1 MYELIP
7 AQKHGPVSDRPGFA
21 GLPRREQFEAA
32 LHAAV
37 QRGAPFTLLIGD
49 IDDLKLIN
57 DMYGHPVGD
66 DAIAAVTFSLQEAF
80 GQSAYVFGGDE
91 LAVIV
96 PDSGPGGVS
105 LHQTAVELV
114 HRWRDRPLLTA
125 PALHV
130 TASVGGCRFP
140 EEGQDAR
147 TLYVRADERLY
158 AAKRAG
164 GARVALGDLPV
175 GERPGPGRLLER
187 QELLLELM
195 ALLGPGGRAQVRGV
209 PGSGRTAFAS
219 LLERVATL
227 AGLRVLR
234 IVYGY
239 AQQLRDDGWRHVSWL
254 DGFPLRSLEELS
266 QSQKAHRPIAVILD
280 LNAVPTSAM
289 MAALAGVLGEAH
301 LVITVGERL
310 PGVGQDDRPSLTL
323 SPLST
328 EGVASLLRS
337 QLRLPIGVSLSDGWQ
352 AWAVRV
358 TQGLPTQVAVLAR
371 QLLLEAGR
379 QRVSLASLLGQVAP
393 DAPDQ
398 KNQGLLQVHTQ
409 LYDHARTKLPPVTEL
424 YGRISELER
433 ALDLLSQGGLL
444 CLHGPSGRGKTRL
457 AVQVALELQPRMAGP
472 VLWLDA
478 RTHQSPEALLAAI
491 AQALGTPAGDRIG
504 LLAALL
510 GQDRL
515 LVLDDVR
522 PHGGMPELLEQLCAG
537 SPWLRLL
544 VTAHQPLGVQSERL
558 LFLPP
563 LPHVGMDCPAAR
575 LIRAAAPAL
584 PLEASARLAEV
595 SSGEALDALLLA
607 RAAEFHD
614 VDQVLLDMS
623 SAGQVTDPFTEFR
636 PASRP
641 QPGLAYSWSRFSAPE
656 RQVMACLSA
665 YDGPFD
671 AEAMQYVAQASD
683 LLMSALI
690 QQGHVQPYG
699 AGTYHLP
706 ELLGQLARTE
716 LDRSPRYRRQVS
728 QALLRDMQRRLG
740 PHSLSSAEGRRRF
753 DVHRLTLESALRA
766 LVDGPVTPVL
776 VQMLEEACSF
786 WIADGRA
793 AVARD
798 LLERARRQGPLGR
811 GLQLTTAL
819 ARIHQELGE
828 HDAAEPMLRQ
838 ALRSARPGAAR
849 SRAQLTLGRVLHRRS
864 AYQEAVELFSRVLAS
879 PGQMPAVHCQALHQR
894 GRAQLYLGQLLE
906 AEADATAALAIAP
919 PDERAWALNTL
930 ALIRVQQGRFP
941 EAQTL
946 FTEAL
951 ALHEAHSEYAG
962 AALNLTGLAWTLMLS
977 GDAHGAARA
986 NELLLRRFQESGSLW
1001 ELTNTLTNLG
1011 HARARLEDWS
1021 GARTALLD
1029 AIQRTVQL
1037 DAPSLQAE
1045 VIGAFAD
1052 LAFREGDT
1060 QHAAHL
1066 FFAACD
1072 HPGNTSE
1079 FRHLFSHLG
1088 ALSRPDVVPTWAEAL
1103 QELLEE
1109 AAHRPVSR

>member
-1 MYELIP
+1 MRELIP
-7 AQKHGPVSDRPGFA
+7 AQKQGQVSDRPSLTE
-21 GLPRREQFEAA
+21 LPGREQFEAA
-32 LHAAV
+32 LNVAV

-49 IDDLKLIN
+49 VDDLKLIN
-57 DMYGHPVGD
+57 DLYGHPVGD
-66 DAIAAVTFSLQEAF
+66 DAIAAVTCSLQEAF
-80 GQSAYVFGGDE
+80 GHTAYVFGGDE
-91 LAVIV
+91 LAVLV
-96 PDSGPGGVS
+96 PESGPGSVS
-105 LHQTAVELV
+105 LSRTAAELA

-130 TASVGGCRFP
+130 TASVGGCRYP

-147 TLYVRADERLY
+147 TLYARADERLY

-164 GARVALGDLPV
+164 GARVALADLPS

-187 QELLLELM
+187 QDLLLELM
-195 ALLGPGGRAQVRGV
+195 PLLGPGGRAQVRGA
-209 PGSGRTAFAS
+209 PGTGRSAFAS
-219 LLERVATL
+219 LLERAATL

-234 IVYGY
+234 IAYGPP
-239 AQQLRDDGWRHVSWL
+239 QQLRDDGWRHVSWL
-254 DGFPLRSLEELS
+254 DGFPLRSLEEL
-266 QSQKAHRPIAVILD
+266 QNPEAQRPLAVIFD

-289 MAALAGVLGEAH
+289 MASLAGVLGEAH
-301 LVITVGERL
+301 LVITVGEQL
-310 PGVGQDDRPSLTL
+310 PGTGQQDRPDLTL
-323 SPLST
+323 SPLSAP
-328 EGVASLLRS
+328 GVASLLRT
-337 QLRLPIGVSLSDGWQ
+337 QLRLPIGVSLPDGWQ
-352 AWAVRV
+352 AWAFRV
-358 TQGLPTQVAVLAR
+358 TQGLPAQVAALAR
-371 QLLLEAGR
+371 QLLIEAGR
-379 QRVSLASLLGQVAP
+379 QRISLAGLLGQVAP

-398 KNQGLLQVHTQ
+398 KNQGLLQIHIQ
-409 LYDHARTKLPPVTEL
+409 LYDRARTKLPPVTEL

-457 AVQVALELQPRMAGP
+457 AVQVALELQARMAGP

-478 RTHQSPEALLAAI
+478 RAYQSPEAMMAAI
-491 AQALGTPAGDRIG
+491 ATALGVPAGDRVS

-522 PHGGMPELLEQLCAG
+522 PYGGLSELIEQLCAG
-537 SPWLRLL
+537 SPWLRVL
-544 VTAHQPLGVQSERL
+544 VTAHQPLGVQRERL

-563 LPHVGMDCPAAR
+563 LPHDGTDSPAAR
-575 LIRAAAPAL
+575 LVRAAAPAL
-584 PLEASARLAEV
+584 SPEAAARLAEA
-595 SSGEALDALLLA
+595 SGGEALDARLLA
-607 RAAEFHD
+607 RAAEFRD
-614 VDQVLLDMS
+614 VDQVLLEVRG
-623 SAGQVTDPFTEFR
+623 AGQATDPRPELL

-641 QPGLAYSWSRFSAPE
+641 LPGLAYSWSRFSAHE
-656 RQVMACLSA
+656 RQVMARLSA

-671 AEAMQYVAQASD
+671 AEAMRHVAQASD

-690 QQGHVQPYG
+690 QQGHVQAYG

-706 ELLGQLARTE
+706 ELLGHLAREE
-716 LDRSPRYRRQVS
+716 LDRSPRHRRQVAR
-728 QALLRDMQRRLG
+728 ALLGDMRRRLG
-740 PHSLSSAEGRRRF
+740 PHSLRGAEGRRRF
-753 DVHRLTLESALRA
+753 EMHRLTLESAFRA
-766 LVDGPVTPVL
+766 LVDGPVTSGLAQV
-776 VQMLEEACSF
+776 LEEACSF
-786 WIADGRA
+786 WIAGGRA

-811 GLQLTTAL
+811 GLRLTTAL
-819 ARIHQELGE
+819 SRVHQELGE
-828 HDAAEPMLRQ
+828 HDVAERLLRQ

-864 AYQEAVELFSRVLAS
+864 AYQEAAEVFSRVLAS
-879 PGQMPAVHCQALHQR
+879 PAKTLAVRCQALHQR
-894 GRAQLYLGQLLE
+894 GRARLYLGQLLE
-906 AEADATAALAIAP
+906 AEADADAALEVAP

-930 ALIRVQQGRFP
+930 ALIRVQQGQFP

-962 AALNLTGLAWTLMLS
+962 AALNLTGLAWTLMLA
-977 GDAHGAARA
+977 GDARGSAQA
-986 NELLLRRFQESGSLW
+986 NELLLRRFQESGSFW

-1011 HARARLEDWS
+1011 HARARLGDWP
-1021 GARTALLD
+1021 GARAALLD
-1029 AIQRTVQL
+1029 ALQRTVQL

-1052 LAFREGDT
+1052 LALREGDT
-1060 QHAAHL
+1060 QQAARL

-1079 FRHLFSHLG
+1079 FRHFFAHLSS
-1088 ALSRPDVVPTWAEAL
+1088 LPPPDTVLTWTQAL
-1103 QELLEE
+1103 QELLVE
-1109 AAHRPVSR
+1109 ATSHPISG

>member
-1 MYELIP
+1 MRELLP
-7 AQKHGPVSDRPGFA
+7 VQRLGPVSARPGLSE
-21 GLPRREQFEAA
+21 LPGREPFEAA
-32 LHAAV
+32 LRAAV

-91 LAVIV
+91 LAVLV

-105 LHQTAVELV
+105 LHQTAGELA

-147 TLYVRADERLY
+147 TLYARADERLY
-158 AAKRAG
+158 MAKRAG
-164 GARVALGDLPV
+164 GARMALEDLPS
-175 GERPGPGRLLER
+175 GGRSGAGRLLER
-187 QELLLELM
+187 RELLREVM
-195 ALLGPGGRAQVRGV
+195 DLLGPGGRAQVRGT
-209 PGSGRTAFAS
+209 PGSGRSAFAS
-219 LLERVATL
+219 LLERALTL

-234 IVYGY
+234 IAYGR

-254 DGFPLRSLEELS
+254 DGFPLQSLEELS
-266 QSQKAHRPIAVILD
+266 PNQGAHRPTAVIFD

-310 PGVGQDDRPSLTL
+310 PGAGQDERPGLTL
-323 SPLST
+323 NPLSAD
-328 EGVASLLRS
+328 GVASLLRS
-337 QLRLPIGVSLSDGWQ
+337 QLRLPVGVLLPDSWQ

-358 TQGLPTQVAVLAR
+358 TQGLPTQVAALAR

-398 KNQGLLQVHTQ
+398 KDQGLLQVHTQ
-409 LYDHARTKLPPVTEL
+409 LYDRARPKLPPVTEL
-424 YGRISELER
+424 YGRVSELQC

-457 AVQVALELQPRMAGP
+457 AVQAALELQPRMAGP

-478 RTHQSPEALLAAI
+478 RTYQSPEALLAAI
-491 AQALGTPAGDRIG
+491 AQALGTPAGDRVG

-522 PHGGMPELLEQLCAG
+522 PHDGVPELLEQLCVG

-544 VTAHQPLGVQSERL
+544 VTAHQPLGIQSERL

-563 LPHVGMDCPAAR
+563 LPHVGLNSPEAR
-575 LIRAAAPAL
+575 LVRAAAPAL
-584 PLEASARLAEV
+584 PPEAAARLAEV
-595 SSGEALDALLLA
+595 SGGEALDALLLA

-614 VDQVLLDMS
+614 VDQVLLDVS
-623 SAGQVTDPFTEFR
+623 GAGQVADSR
-636 PASRP
+636 ADLQPASRP

-656 RQVMACLSA
+656 RQVMARLSA

-671 AEAMQYVAQASD
+671 AEAMRHVAQASD
-683 LLMSALI
+683 LLISALI

-716 LDRSPRYRRQVS
+716 LNRSPRHRRQVG

-740 PHSLSSAEGRRRF
+740 PHSLRSAEGRRRF
-753 DVHRLTLESALRA
+753 EVHRLTLESALRA
-766 LVDGPVTPVL
+766 LVDGPVTLVL
-776 VQMLEEACSF
+776 AQVLEEACSF

-828 HDAAEPMLRQ
+828 HEAAEPMLRQ
-838 ALRSARPGAAR
+838 TLRSARPGSAR

-864 AYQEAVELFSRVLAS
+864 AYQEAVELFSRVLAAS
-879 PGQMPAVHCQALHQR
+879 AQIPAVRCQALHQR
-894 GRAQLYLGQLLE
+894 GRARLYLGQLSE
-906 AEADATAALAIAP
+906 AEDDATAALAIAP

-930 ALIRVQQGRFP
+930 ALIRVQQGRFL
-941 EAQTL
+941 EAQAL

-951 ALHEAHSEYAG
+951 ALHEAHSEHAG
-962 AALNLTGLAWTLMLS
+962 AALNLTGLAWNLMLS
-977 GDAHGAARA
+977 GDAQGAVRA
-986 NELLLRRFQESGSLW
+986 NELLLRRFQDSGSLW

-1011 HARARLEDWS
+1011 HARARLGDWT
-1021 GARTALLD
+1021 GARTALLE
-1029 AIQRTVQL
+1029 AVQRTVQL

-1052 LAFREGDT
+1052 LAFREGDA
-1060 QHAAHL
+1060 QRAARL

-1079 FRHLFSHLG
+1079 FRHLFAHLG
-1088 ALSRPDVVPTWAEAL
+1088 TLSRPDVVPTWAAAL
-1103 QELLEE
+1103 QELLGQ
-1109 AAHRPVSR
+1109 AARRPVSR